1 MQISRRGALIGASA
15 AAVVVGV
22 PGAVQGQD
30 AVLLAQVARFHELYG
45 EWQRVWA
52 KQAEHRAR
60 IKAMPDCPKLDCT
73 VEGYQAYFAFL
84 EAHDAY
90 GDGVELNSLADL
102 AGALGNA
109 IIETPAQTLKGAVE
123 KLKIARIAVGS
134 YRYPDDGDQ
143 GLAVYQ
149 DWKKP
154 WIETVGTDFDRLLA
168 RMRS

>member
-1 MQISRRGALIGASA
+1 MSISRRGALIGASA
-15 AAVVVGV
+15 AAAVAGV
-22 PGAVQGQD
+22 PGAAQGED

-134 YRYPDDGDQ
+134 YGCPDDGDEA
-143 GLAVYQ
+143 LEAYH
-149 DWKKP
+149 DWERP
-154 WIETVGTDFDRLLA
+154 WLETVAKDFDRLLA
-168 RMRS
+168 GMRP